1 MRRLWMP
8 YKYSWNDNFV
18 LTIKTEVICF
28 EYNKVYF
35 YHRSPKIFAKQN
47 IYKIWQ
53 NSLIL
58 YKEFWILL
66 LQTGVRICSHICFI
80 VAINELP
87 IWLGTQQ
94 KLTILPFQQLDG
106 NYNIYLKYRDCQCL
120 HYLKT
125 VIIFA
130 LFSIL
135 LCYP

>member
-1 MRRLWMP
+1 MVYL
-8 YKYSWNDNFV
+8 
-18 LTIKTEVICF
+18 LCF

-53 NSLIL
+53 NILIL
-58 YKEFWILL
+58 YKEFWI
-66 LQTGVRICSHICFI
+66 QTGVRICSHICFI
-80 VAINELP
+80 VAMNADMAGNTAEIDYCLF
-87 IWLGTQQ
+87 QQ
-94 KLTILPFQQLDG
+94 KDG
-106 NYNIYLKYRDCQCL
+106 NYNIYLKHKDCQCL